1 MKIKRFYALLF
12 IFILTCPAFAQNSND
27 INCKI
32 WKPESFCQIPES
44 VNIPCYI
51 FGKDCTWNF
60 KTCREIDKENDLTG
74 IWITFVKSPD
84 STFVLEDKFQNISL
98 VKKNGENK
106 IHPKAI
112 LWYNRHETP
121 VDNDNETVLEYMTS
135 DFKAKEYK
143 VTFKPGEKTDLIL
156 LFREAEEGDEI
167 IIDDFLTSKIG
178 N

>member
-1 MKIKRFYALLF
+1 MENL
-12 IFILTCPAFAQNSND
+12 
-27 INCKI
+27 
-32 WKPESFCQIPES
+32 W
-44 VNIPCYI
+44 I
-51 FGKDCTWNF
+51 FGVNLLATVAF
-60 KTCREIDKENDLTG
+60 MG
-74 IWITFVKSPD
+74 IGW
-84 STFVLEDKFQNISL
+84 LISL